1 MSFGQFLLEE
11 GIEVEV
17 EGKLEEVLTIVDTEV
32 PNFSYNRY
40 RYAID
45 FAKASVGFAQDPNWK
60 FLVKPYDSE
69 EERLI
74 DAPICVVEVDG
85 SGPNGCVIKIP
96 SRHEWS
102 DETGVQFD
110 QDGEYF
116 TSFIF
121 QFLNTLQN
129 ARLITLPG
137 HLPVA

>member
-17 EGKLEEVLTIVDTEV
+17 VGKLEEVLTIVDREV
-32 PNFSYNRY
+32 PTFSYEKY
-40 RYAID
+40 RYIID
-45 FAKASVGFAQDPNWK
+45 FAKASMGSGQAPYWK
-60 FLVKPYDSE
+60 FLVKPYDIE
-69 EERLI
+69 ENRLI

-85 SGPNGCVIKIP
+85 SGPGGCVIKIP

-102 DETGVQFD
+102 NETGKEFD
-110 QDGEYF
+110 QEGEYF

-121 QFLNTLQN
+121 QFLNTLQD
-129 ARLITLPG
+129 AKLISLPG